1 MGKTEP
7 SGKVTEKNFQR
18 LMSRFS
24 PPGTRALS
32 QIPASLSARGGNVI
46 YLKDK
51 FEILCPC
58 IVLGT
63 SLCW

>member
-1 MGKTEP
+1 MGKIKP

-24 PPGTRALS
+24 PSGTRALS
-32 QIPASLSARGGNVI
+32 QSPASLSAWGGNVI